1 MAEVRP
7 YLGSTPIFTDRQRDM
22 KIFRVDVPYKM
33 TPPPPAI
40 TSDEANFYFTVLGT
54 MMSLISVAVAA
65 MGLLLTA

>member
-1 MAEVRP
+1 
-7 YLGSTPIFTDRQRDM
+7 M